1 MNLYLKHSL
10 YFAVAKA
17 IESSIQGLTSHQEPD
32 LVASLVTN
40 LPQKLSVV
48 LSQYMSGVK
57 FNIGGCF
64 IHQKPIVEF
73 CDKTISTKKPEIGDL
88 LLIYKEVNR
97 NGNRY
102 NALLLQAKKTSN
114 IYNSPVAT
122 NDKHQ
127 LALYTKWPKFRYCRA
142 GILNGQERS
151 ICPKTVS
158 TGAQYLL
165 IDENFAT
172 PNMPV
177 RWTFWCATPDD
188 VLSASHSL
196 AFQIVDLIEFQTGR
210 PFIEKRQYMDHW
222 SKMIWDLIGIS
233 ASACF
238 NRRHAGYRNQPRCA
252 GNIINLLTEGVPFV
266 NDNNNNNNNNDDTS
280 GVSVLYIEADI
291 RERGYE
297 YYE

>member
-1 MNLYLKHSL
+1 MDLYLKHSL
-10 YFAVAKA
+10 CIDVANA
-17 IESSIQGLTSHQEPD
+17 IETSIQGLTSHQEPD

-48 LSQYMSGVK
+48 LPQYISGVR

-73 CDKTISTKKPEIGDL
+73 CNQTRSTQKPEVGDL

-97 NGNRY
+97 KGNRY

-114 IYNSPVAT
+114 IYNSPVDPQ
-122 NDKHQ
+122 DKHQ
-127 LALYTKWPKFRYCRA
+127 LALYTQWPKFRYHRA
-142 GILNGQERS
+142 GTLNGQERS

-177 RWTFWCATPDD
+177 HWTFWCATPDD

-210 PFIEKRQYMDHW
+210 PFIEKKPYMDHW
-222 SKMIWDLIGIS
+222 SKMIWDLIDIS

-238 NRRHAGYRNQPRCA
+238 NRRSAGYRNQPRMQ
-252 GNIINLLTEGVPFV
+252 GNILNLL
-266 NDNNNNNNNNDDTS
+266 NNGDDRLSEQFNDDDIGMS
-280 GVSVLYIEADI
+280 ILYIEGDA
-291 RERGYE
+291 RERE
-297 YYE
+297 FE

>member
-1 MNLYLKHSL
+1 MDLYLKHSL
-10 YFAVAKA
+10 CIDVAYA
-17 IESSIQGLTSHQEPD
+17 IETSIQGLTSHQEPD

-48 LSQYMSGVK
+48 LPQYISGVR

-73 CDKTISTKKPEIGDL
+73 CNQTISTKKLEVGDL

-97 NGNRY
+97 KGNRY

-114 IYNSPVAT
+114 IYNSPVDPQ
-122 NDKHQ
+122 DKHQ
-127 LALYTKWPKFRYCRA
+127 LALYTQWPKFRYRRA

-177 RWTFWCATPDD
+177 HRTFWCATPDD

-210 PFIEKRQYMDHW
+210 PFIEKKPYMDHW
-222 SKMIWDLIGIS
+222 SKMIWDLIDIS

-238 NRRHAGYRNQPRCA
+238 NRRSAGYRNQPRMQ
-252 GNIINLLTEGVPFV
+252 GNILNLLNNG
-266 NDNNNNNNNNDDTS
+266 NDQLSEQFNDDNIGMS
-280 GVSVLYIEADI
+280 ILYIEGDA
-291 RERGYE
+291 RERE
-297 YYE
+297 FE

>member
-127 LALYTKWPKFRYCRA
+127 LALYTKWPKFRYRRA

-177 RWTFWCATPDD
+177 HWTFWCATPDD

-210 PFIEKRQYMDHW
+210 PFIEKKPYMDHW
-222 SKMIWDLIGIS
+222 SKMIWDLIDIS

-238 NRRHAGYRNQPRCA
+238 NRRSAGYRNQPRMQ
-252 GNIINLLTEGVPFV
+252 GNILNLLNNG
-266 NDNNNNNNNNDDTS
+266 NDQLSEQFNDDNIGMS
-280 GVSVLYIEADI
+280 ILYIEGDA
-291 RERGYE
+291 RERE
-297 YYE
+297 FE

>member
-1 MNLYLKHSL
+1 MDLYLKHSL
-10 YFAVAKA
+10 CIDVADA
-17 IESSIQGLTSHQEPD
+17 IETSIQGLTSHQEPD

-48 LSQYMSGVK
+48 LHQYISGVK

-64 IHQKPIVEF
+64 IHQKPVVEF
-73 CDKTISTKKPEIGDL
+73 CNQTIPTKKPEMGDL

-97 NGNRY
+97 KGNRY

-114 IYNSPVAT
+114 IYNSPVDPH
-122 NDKHQ
+122 DKHQ
-127 LALYTKWPKFRYCRA
+127 LALYTQWPKFRYRRA

-177 RWTFWCATPDD
+177 HWTFWCATPDD

-210 PFIEKRQYMDHW
+210 PFIEKKPYMDHW
-222 SKMIWDLIGIS
+222 SKMIWDLIDIS

-238 NRRHAGYRNQPRCA
+238 NRRSAGYRNQPRMQ
-252 GNIINLLTEGVPFV
+252 GNILNLLNNG
-266 NDNNNNNNNNDDTS
+266 NDQLSEQFNDDNIGMS
-280 GVSVLYIEADI
+280 ILYIEGDA
-291 RERGYE
+291 RERE
-297 YYE
+297 FE

>member
-127 LALYTKWPKFRYCRA
+127 LALYSKWPKFRYCRA

-222 SKMIWDLIGIS
+222 SKMIWDLIDIS

-238 NRRHAGYRNQPRCA
+238 NRRPAGYRNQPRCA

-266 NDNNNNNNNNDDTS
+266 NDNDNNNDDIS
-280 GVSVLYIEADI
+280 GVSVLYIAADI
-291 RERGYE
+291 RELGYE

>member
-1 MNLYLKHSL
+1 MDLYLKHSL
-10 YFAVAKA
+10 CIDVAYA
-17 IESSIQGLTSHQEPD
+17 IETSIQGLTSHQEPD

-48 LSQYMSGVK
+48 LPQYISGVR

-73 CDKTISTKKPEIGDL
+73 CNQTISTKKLEVGDL

-97 NGNRY
+97 KGNRY

-114 IYNSPVAT
+114 IYNSPVDPQ
-122 NDKHQ
+122 DKHQ
-127 LALYTKWPKFRYCRA
+127 LALYTQWPKFRYHRA
-142 GILNGQERS
+142 GTLNGQERS

-177 RWTFWCATPDD
+177 HWTFWCATPDD

-222 SKMIWDLIGIS
+222 SKMIWDLIDIS

-238 NRRHAGYRNQPRCA
+238 NRRPAGYRNQPRMQ
-252 GNIINLLTEGVPFV
+252 GNILNLL
-266 NDNNNNNNNNDDTS
+266 NNGDDRLSEQCNDDNIGMS
-280 GVSVLYIEADI
+280 ILYIEGDA
-291 RERGYE
+291 RERE
-297 YYE
+297 FE

>member
-1 MNLYLKHSL
+1 MDLYLKHSL
-10 YFAVAKA
+10 CIDVAYA
-17 IESSIQGLTSHQEPD
+17 IETSIQGLTSHQEPD

-48 LSQYMSGVK
+48 LPQYISGVR

-73 CDKTISTKKPEIGDL
+73 CNQTISTKKLEVGDL

-97 NGNRY
+97 KGNRY

-114 IYNSPVAT
+114 IYNSPVDPQ
-122 NDKHQ
+122 DKHQ
-127 LALYTKWPKFRYCRA
+127 LALYTQWPKFRYRRA

-222 SKMIWDLIGIS
+222 SKMIWDLIDIS

-238 NRRHAGYRNQPRCA
+238 NRRSAGYRNQPRMQ
-252 GNIINLLTEGVPFV
+252 GNILNLL
-266 NDNNNNNNNNDDTS
+266 NNGDDRLSEQFNDDNIGMS
-280 GVSVLYIEADI
+280 ILYIEGDA
-291 RERGYE
+291 RERE
-297 YYE
+297 FE

>member
-1 MNLYLKHSL
+1 MDLYLKHSL
-10 YFAVAKA
+10 CIDVAYA
-17 IESSIQGLTSHQEPD
+17 IETSIQGLTSHQEPD

-48 LSQYMSGVK
+48 LPQYISGVR

-73 CDKTISTKKPEIGDL
+73 CNQTISTKKLEVGDL

-97 NGNRY
+97 KGNRY

-114 IYNSPVAT
+114 IYNSPVDPQ
-122 NDKHQ
+122 DKHQ
-127 LALYTKWPKFRYCRA
+127 LALYTQWPQFRYHRA
-142 GILNGQERS
+142 GTLNGQERR

-177 RWTFWCATPDD
+177 HWTFWCATPDD

-222 SKMIWDLIGIS
+222 SKMIWDLIDIS

-238 NRRHAGYRNQPRCA
+238 NRRSAGYRNQPRMQ
-252 GNIINLLTEGVPFV
+252 GNILNLLNNG
-266 NDNNNNNNNNDDTS
+266 NDQLSEQFNDDNIGMS
-280 GVSVLYIEADI
+280 ILYIEGDA
-291 RERGYE
+291 RERE
-297 YYE
+297 FE

>member
-1 MNLYLKHSL
+1 MDLCLKHSL
-10 YFAVAKA
+10 CIDVAYA
-17 IESSIQGLTSHQEPD
+17 IETSIQGLTSHQEPD

-48 LSQYMSGVK
+48 LPQYISGVR

-73 CDKTISTKKPEIGDL
+73 CNQTISTKKPEVGDL

-97 NGNRY
+97 KGNRY

-114 IYNSPVAT
+114 IYNSPVDPH
-122 NDKHQ
+122 DKHQ
-127 LALYTKWPKFRYCRA
+127 LALYTQWPKFRYRRA
-142 GILNGQERS
+142 GILNGQERR

-222 SKMIWDLIGIS
+222 SKMIWDLIDIS

-238 NRRHAGYRNQPRCA
+238 NRRSAGYRNQPRMQ
-252 GNIINLLTEGVPFV
+252 GNILHLLNNG
-266 NDNNNNNNNNDDTS
+266 NDQLSEQFNDDNIGMS
-280 GVSVLYIEADI
+280 ILYIEGDA
-291 RERGYE
+291 RERE
-297 YYE
+297 FK

>member
-127 LALYTKWPKFRYCRA
+127 LALYSKWPKFRYCRA

-233 ASACF
+233 ANACF
-238 NRRHAGYRNQPRCA
+238 NRRPAGYRNQPRCA

-266 NDNNNNNNNNDDTS
+266 NDNNNNNNNDDTS

>member
-1 MNLYLKHSL
+1 M
-10 YFAVAKA
+10 
-17 IESSIQGLTSHQEPD
+17 
-32 LVASLVTN
+32 
-40 LPQKLSVV
+40 
-48 LSQYMSGVK
+48 
-57 FNIGGCF
+57 
-64 IHQKPIVEF
+64 
-73 CDKTISTKKPEIGDL
+73 
-88 LLIYKEVNR
+88 
-97 NGNRY
+97 
-102 NALLLQAKKTSN
+102 LLQAKKTSN

-127 LALYTKWPKFRYCRA
+127 LALYTKWPKFRYRRA

-222 SKMIWDLIGIS
+222 SKMIWDLIDIS

-238 NRRHAGYRNQPRCA
+238 NRRPAGYRNQPRCA

-266 NDNNNNNNNNDDTS
+266 NNNNDDIS
-280 GVSVLYIEADI
+280 GVSVLYIEADV
-291 RERGYE
+291 REREYE

>member
-48 LSQYMSGVK
+48 LPQYISGVR

-73 CDKTISTKKPEIGDL
+73 CNQTISTKKPEAGDL

-97 NGNRY
+97 KGNRY

-114 IYNSPVAT
+114 IYNSPVDPQ
-122 NDKHQ
+122 DKHQ
-127 LALYTKWPKFRYCRA
+127 LALYTQWPKFRYHRA
-142 GILNGQERS
+142 GTLNGQERS

-177 RWTFWCATPDD
+177 HWTFWCATPDD

-210 PFIEKRQYMDHW
+210 PFIEKKLYMDHW
-222 SKMIWDLIGIS
+222 SKMIWDLIDIS

-238 NRRHAGYRNQPRCA
+238 NRRSAGYRNQPRMQ
-252 GNIINLLTEGVPFV
+252 GNILNLLNNG
-266 NDNNNNNNNNDDTS
+266 NDQLSEQFNDDNIGMS
-280 GVSVLYIEADI
+280 ILYIEGDA
-291 RERGYE
+291 RERE
-297 YYE
+297 FE

>member
-1 MNLYLKHSL
+1 MDLYLKHSL
-10 YFAVAKA
+10 CIDVAYA
-17 IESSIQGLTSHQEPD
+17 IETSIQGLTSHQEPD

-48 LSQYMSGVK
+48 LPQYISGVR

-73 CDKTISTKKPEIGDL
+73 CNQTISTKKLEVGDL

-97 NGNRY
+97 KGNRY

-114 IYNSPVAT
+114 IYNSPVDPQ
-122 NDKHQ
+122 DKHQ
-127 LALYTKWPKFRYCRA
+127 LALYTQWPKFRYHRA
-142 GILNGQERS
+142 GTLNGQERS

-210 PFIEKRQYMDHW
+210 PFIEKKPYMDHW
-222 SKMIWDLIGIS
+222 SKMIWDLIDIS

-238 NRRHAGYRNQPRCA
+238 NRRPAGYRNQPRMQ
-252 GNIINLLTEGVPFV
+252 GNILNLLNNG
-266 NDNNNNNNNNDDTS
+266 NDQLSEQFNDDNIGMS
-280 GVSVLYIEADI
+280 ILYIEGDA
-291 RERGYE
+291 RERE
-297 YYE
+297 FE

>member
-1 MNLYLKHSL
+1 MDLYLKHSL
-10 YFAVAKA
+10 CINVAYA
-17 IESSIQGLTSHQEPD
+17 IETSIQGLTSHQEPD

-48 LSQYMSGVK
+48 LPQYISGVR

-73 CDKTISTKKPEIGDL
+73 CNQTISTKKSEVGDL

-97 NGNRY
+97 KGNRY

-114 IYNSPVAT
+114 IYNSPVDPQ
-122 NDKHQ
+122 DKHQ
-127 LALYTKWPKFRYCRA
+127 LALYTQWPKFRYHRA
-142 GILNGQERS
+142 GTLNGQERS

-210 PFIEKRQYMDHW
+210 PFIEKKPYMDHW
-222 SKMIWDLIGIS
+222 SKMIWDLVDIS

-238 NRRHAGYRNQPRCA
+238 NRRSAGYRNQPRMQ
-252 GNIINLLTEGVPFV
+252 GNILNLL
-266 NDNNNNNNNNDDTS
+266 NNGDDRLSEQCNDDDIGMS
-280 GVSVLYIEADI
+280 ILYIEGDA
-291 RERGYE
+291 RERE
-297 YYE
+297 FE

>member
-1 MNLYLKHSL
+1 M
-10 YFAVAKA
+10 
-17 IESSIQGLTSHQEPD
+17 
-32 LVASLVTN
+32 
-40 LPQKLSVV
+40 
-48 LSQYMSGVK
+48 
-57 FNIGGCF
+57 
-64 IHQKPIVEF
+64 
-73 CDKTISTKKPEIGDL
+73 GDL

-97 NGNRY
+97 KGNRY

-114 IYNSPVAT
+114 IYNSPVYPH
-122 NDKHQ
+122 DKHQ
-127 LALYTKWPKFRYCRA
+127 LALYTQWPKFRYRRA

-177 RWTFWCATPDD
+177 HWTFWCATPDD

-222 SKMIWDLIGIS
+222 SKMIWDLIDLS

-238 NRRHAGYRNQPRCA
+238 NRRPAGYRNRPRMQ
-252 GNIINLLTEGVPFV
+252 GNILNLL
-266 NDNNNNNNNNDDTS
+266 NNGDHRLSEQCNDDDIGMS
-280 GVSVLYIEADI
+280 ILYIEGDA
-291 RERGYE
+291 RERE
-297 YYE
+297 FE

>member
-1 MNLYLKHSL
+1 MDLYLKHSL
-10 YFAVAKA
+10 CIDVACA
-17 IESSIQGLTSHQEPD
+17 IETSIQGLTSHQEPD

-48 LSQYMSGVK
+48 LPQYISGVR

-127 LALYTKWPKFRYCRA
+127 LALYTKWPKFRYRRA

-222 SKMIWDLIGIS
+222 SKMIWDLIDIS

-238 NRRHAGYRNQPRCA
+238 NRRSAGYRNKPRMQ
-252 GNIINLLTEGVPFV
+252 GNILNLLNNG
-266 NDNNNNNNNNDDTS
+266 NDQLSEQFNDDNIGMS
-280 GVSVLYIEADI
+280 ILYIEGDA
-291 RERGYE
+291 RERE
-297 YYE
+297 FE

>member
-1 MNLYLKHSL
+1 MDLYLKHSL
-10 YFAVAKA
+10 CINVAYA
-17 IESSIQGLTSHQEPD
+17 IETSIQGLTSHQEPD

-40 LPQKLSVV
+40 LPQKLAVV
-48 LSQYMSGVK
+48 LPQYISGVR

-73 CDKTISTKKPEIGDL
+73 CNQTISTKKLEVGDL

-97 NGNRY
+97 KGNRY

-114 IYNSPVAT
+114 IYNSPVDPQ
-122 NDKHQ
+122 DKHQ
-127 LALYTKWPKFRYCRA
+127 LALYTQWPKFRYHRA
-142 GILNGQERS
+142 GTLNGQERS

-177 RWTFWCATPDD
+177 HWTFWCATPDD

-210 PFIEKRQYMDHW
+210 PFIEKKPYMDHW
-222 SKMIWDLIGIS
+222 SKMIWDLIDIS

-238 NRRHAGYRNQPRCA
+238 NRRSAGYRNQPRMQ
-252 GNIINLLTEGVPFV
+252 GNILNLL
-266 NDNNNNNNNNDDTS
+266 NNGDDRLSEQFNDDNIGMS
-280 GVSVLYIEADI
+280 ILYIEGDA
-291 RERGYE
+291 RERE
-297 YYE
+297 FE

>member
-1 MNLYLKHSL
+1 MDLYLKHSL
-10 YFAVAKA
+10 CIDVAYA
-17 IESSIQGLTSHQEPD
+17 IETSIQGLTSHQEPD

-48 LSQYMSGVK
+48 LPQYISGVR

-73 CDKTISTKKPEIGDL
+73 CNQTISTKKLEVGDL

-97 NGNRY
+97 KGNRY

-114 IYNSPVAT
+114 IYNSPVDPQ
-122 NDKHQ
+122 DKHQ
-127 LALYTKWPKFRYCRA
+127 LALYTQWPKFRYHRA
-142 GILNGQERS
+142 GTLNGQERS

-196 AFQIVDLIEFQTGR
+196 AFQIVNLIEFQTGR

-222 SKMIWDLIGIS
+222 SKMIWDLIDIS

-238 NRRHAGYRNQPRCA
+238 NRRPAGYRNQPRMQ
-252 GNIINLLTEGVPFV
+252 GNILNLL
-266 NDNNNNNNNNDDTS
+266 NNGDDRLSEQCNDDDIGMS
-280 GVSVLYIEADI
+280 ILYIEGDA
-291 RERGYE
+291 RERE
-297 YYE
+297 FE

>member
-127 LALYTKWPKFRYCRA
+127 LALYTKWPKFRYRRA

-158 TGAQYLL
+158 AGAQYLL

-222 SKMIWDLIGIS
+222 SKMIWDLIDIS

-238 NRRHAGYRNQPRCA
+238 NRRPAGYRNQPRCA

-266 NDNNNNNNNNDDTS
+266 NNNNDDIS
-280 GVSVLYIEADI
+280 GVSVLYIEADV
-291 RERGYE
+291 REREYE

>member
-1 MNLYLKHSL
+1 MDLYLKHSL
-10 YFAVAKA
+10 CIDVAYA
-17 IESSIQGLTSHQEPD
+17 IETSIQGLTSHQEPD

-48 LSQYMSGVK
+48 LPQYISGVR

-73 CDKTISTKKPEIGDL
+73 CNQTISTKKPEVGDF

-97 NGNRY
+97 KVNRY

-114 IYNSPVAT
+114 IYNSPVDPQ
-122 NDKHQ
+122 DKHQ
-127 LALYTKWPKFRYCRA
+127 LALYTQWPKFRYHRA
-142 GILNGQERS
+142 GTLNGQERS

-177 RWTFWCATPDD
+177 HWTFWCATPDD

-222 SKMIWDLIGIS
+222 SKMIWDLIDIS

-238 NRRHAGYRNQPRCA
+238 NRRPAGYRNQPRMQ
-252 GNIINLLTEGVPFV
+252 GNILNLL
-266 NDNNNNNNNNDDTS
+266 NNGDDRLSEQCNDDDIGMS
-280 GVSVLYIEADI
+280 ILYIEGDA
-291 RERGYE
+291 RERE
-297 YYE
+297 FE

>member
-1 MNLYLKHSL
+1 MDLYLKHSL
-10 YFAVAKA
+10 CIDVAYA
-17 IESSIQGLTSHQEPD
+17 IETSIQGLTSHQEPD

-48 LSQYMSGVK
+48 LPQYISGVR

-73 CDKTISTKKPEIGDL
+73 CNQTISTKKLEVGDL

-97 NGNRY
+97 KGNRY

-114 IYNSPVAT
+114 IYNSPVDPQ
-122 NDKHQ
+122 DKHQ
-127 LALYTKWPKFRYCRA
+127 LALYTQWPQFRYHRA
-142 GILNGQERS
+142 GTLNGQERR

-177 RWTFWCATPDD
+177 HWTFWCATPDD

-222 SKMIWDLIGIS
+222 SKMIWDLIDIS

-238 NRRHAGYRNQPRCA
+238 NRRPAGYRNQPRMQ
-252 GNIINLLTEGVPFV
+252 GNILNLL
-266 NDNNNNNNNNDDTS
+266 NNGDDRLSEQCNDDDIGMS
-280 GVSVLYIEADI
+280 ILYIEGDA
-291 RERGYE
+291 RERE
-297 YYE
+297 FE

>member
-1 MNLYLKHSL
+1 MDLYLKHSL
-10 YFAVAKA
+10 CIDVAYA
-17 IESSIQGLTSHQEPD
+17 IETSIQGLTSHQEPD

-48 LSQYMSGVK
+48 LPQYISGVR

-73 CDKTISTKKPEIGDL
+73 CNQTISTKKLEVGDL

-97 NGNRY
+97 KGNRY

-114 IYNSPVAT
+114 IYNSPVDPQ
-122 NDKHQ
+122 DKHQ
-127 LALYTKWPKFRYCRA
+127 LALYTQWPKFRYHRA
-142 GILNGQERS
+142 GTLNGQERS

-210 PFIEKRQYMDHW
+210 PFIEKKPYMDHW
-222 SKMIWDLIGIS
+222 SKMIWDLIDIS

-238 NRRHAGYRNQPRCA
+238 NRRPAGYRNQPRMQ
-252 GNIINLLTEGVPFV
+252 GNILNLL
-266 NDNNNNNNNNDDTS
+266 NNGDDRLSEQFNDDNIGMS
-280 GVSVLYIEADI
+280 ILYIEGDA
-291 RERGYE
+291 RERE
-297 YYE
+297 FE

>member
-1 MNLYLKHSL
+1 MDLYIKHSL
-10 YFAVAKA
+10 CIDVADA
-17 IESSIQGLTSHQEPD
+17 IETSIQGLTSHQEPD

-48 LSQYMSGVK
+48 LPQYISGVK

-73 CDKTISTKKPEIGDL
+73 CDQTISTKKPEMGDL

-97 NGNRY
+97 KGNRY

-114 IYNSPVAT
+114 IYNSPVDPQ
-122 NDKHQ
+122 DKHQ
-127 LALYTKWPKFRYCRA
+127 LALYTQWPKFRYHRA
-142 GILNGQERS
+142 GTLNGQERS

-177 RWTFWCATPDD
+177 HWTFWCATPDD

-210 PFIEKRQYMDHW
+210 PFIEKKPYMDHW
-222 SKMIWDLIGIS
+222 SKMIWDLIDIS

-238 NRRHAGYRNQPRCA
+238 NRRSA
-252 GNIINLLTEGVPFV
+252 
-266 NDNNNNNNNNDDTS
+266 
-280 GVSVLYIEADI
+280 
-291 RERGYE
+291 
-297 YYE
+297 

>member
-1 MNLYLKHSL
+1 MDLYLKHSL
-10 YFAVAKA
+10 CIDVAYA
-17 IESSIQGLTSHQEPD
+17 IETSIQGLTSHQEPD

-48 LSQYMSGVK
+48 LPQYISGVR

-73 CDKTISTKKPEIGDL
+73 CNQTISTKKLEVGDL

-97 NGNRY
+97 KGNRY

-114 IYNSPVAT
+114 IYNSPVDPQ
-122 NDKHQ
+122 DKHQ
-127 LALYTKWPKFRYCRA
+127 LALYTQWPKFRYHRA
-142 GILNGQERS
+142 GTLNGQERS

-177 RWTFWCATPDD
+177 HWTFWCATPDD

-210 PFIEKRQYMDHW
+210 PFIEKKPYMDHW
-222 SKMIWDLIGIS
+222 SKMIWDLIDIS

-238 NRRHAGYRNQPRCA
+238 NRRSAGYRNQPRMQ
-252 GNIINLLTEGVPFV
+252 GNILNLLNNG
-266 NDNNNNNNNNDDTS
+266 NDQLAEQFNEDNIGMS
-280 GVSVLYIEADI
+280 ILYIEGDA
-291 RERGYE
+291 RERE
-297 YYE
+297 FE

>member
-1 MNLYLKHSL
+1 MDLYLKHSL
-10 YFAVAKA
+10 CIDVAYA
-17 IESSIQGLTSHQEPD
+17 IETSIQGLTSHQEPD

-48 LSQYMSGVK
+48 LPQYISGVR

-73 CDKTISTKKPEIGDL
+73 CNQTISTKKLEVGDL

-97 NGNRY
+97 KGNRY

-114 IYNSPVAT
+114 IYNSPVDPH
-122 NDKHQ
+122 DKHQ
-127 LALYTKWPKFRYCRA
+127 LALYTQWPKFRYRRA

-210 PFIEKRQYMDHW
+210 PFIEKKPYMDHW
-222 SKMIWDLIGIS
+222 SKMIWDLIDIS

-238 NRRHAGYRNQPRCA
+238 NRRPAGYRNQPRMQ
-252 GNIINLLTEGVPFV
+252 GNILNLL
-266 NDNNNNNNNNDDTS
+266 NNGDDRLSEQCNDDDIGMS
-280 GVSVLYIEADI
+280 ILYIEGDA
-291 RERGYE
+291 RERE
-297 YYE
+297 FE